1 LPKEQIFIAM
11 KKIIYAAVLS
21 TVIYTSGYYLW
32 VASSPIRFKDE
43 SFQSG
48 IASESVNASGPT
60 FIDYDND
67 GDIDIYV
74 VTEYHG
80 EGQGNRL
87 FENQGDRMFVDV
99 AELRGVDNDNALGRG
114 ASWGDYD
121 NDGDMDLAISNLPP
135 TDRSTHI
142 PTTLYKNLLKET
154 GEPNFQNV
162 TREAQLFRKGN
173 ENDLEIGGIGN
184 TGAGIAWADYDNDG
198 DLDLYWKCADFDVEN
213 ALFRNNGDG
222 TFTDVTE
229 ETGTGVLEFVLEA
242 NSQGAP
248 SWTDANHDG
257 YVDLLVTNEG
267 DKKIL
272 FLNDQEGSFK
282 NITSSF
288 RPPSGVVFLNPGNA
302 NGACIGDIDNDG
314 DMDVF
319 LPTSDQANRL
329 YISLLKDTG
338 QLSYKDITLTSG
350 VSNKSGARGCA
361 MGDFD
366 NDGLIDI
373 YVNNGGLADTLIN
386 DVIDIPIFV
395 QFYIAIE
402 PDVNKLFRNNG
413 DLTFS
418 DLAWRSRASG
428 YGVGSGVG
436 TADLDEDGFLDIFF
450 TNRTFY
456 TGGEQITKS
465 DRNYLLFN
473 RGNRNNWLTVNLVGE
488 ESNTNG
494 YGAKVTLAS
503 DDLTQYREATSAH
516 GYNSGNDPRMHFGL
530 GKKSSV
536 DFIEVIWPSGKKTK
550 LVNPSINQTVTI
562 KE

>member
-1 LPKEQIFIAM
+1 M
-11 KKIIYAAVLS
+11 KKIIYAVVLS

-173 ENDLEIGGIGN
+173 ENDLDIGGIGN

-503 DDLTQYREATSAH
+503 DDLTQFREATSAH

>member
-1 LPKEQIFIAM
+1 M
-11 KKIIYAAVLS
+11 KKIIYAVVLS

-248 SWTDANHDG
+248 SWTDVNHDG

>member
-1 LPKEQIFIAM
+1 M

-248 SWTDANHDG
+248 SWTDVNHDG

-550 LVNPSINQTVTI
+550 LVNPSINQIVTI

>member
-1 LPKEQIFIAM
+1 M
-11 KKIIYAAVLS
+11 KKIIYAIVLS
-21 TVIYTSGYYLW
+21 TLIYTSGYYLW

-60 FIDYDND
+60 FIDYDDD

-87 FENQGDRMFVDV
+87 FENQGNRMFIDV

-173 ENDLEIGGIGN
+173 DNDRKIGGIGN

-198 DLDLYWKCADFDVEN
+198 DLDLYWKSADFDVEN

-222 TFTDVTE
+222 TFADVTE

-248 SWTDANHDG
+248 SWTDVNHDG

-282 NITSSF
+282 NITTSF

-350 VSNKSGARGCA
+350 VSHKSGARGCA

-418 DLAWRSRASG
+418 DLTWRSRASG

-456 TGGEQITKS
+456 TGGEQITES

-473 RGNRNNWLTVNLVGE
+473 RGNRNNWLTINLVGE

-494 YGAKVTLAS
+494 YGARVTLAS
-503 DDLTQYREATSAH
+503 DDLTLYREATSAH

-536 DFIEVIWPSGKKTK
+536 DFIEVNWPSGKKTK
-550 LVNPSINQTVTI
+550 LLNPSINQIITI

>member
-1 LPKEQIFIAM
+1 M
-11 KKIIYAAVLS
+11 KKIIYAIVLS
-21 TVIYTSGYYLW
+21 TAIYTSGYYVW
-32 VASSPIRFKDE
+32 VGSSPIQFKDE
-43 SFQSG
+43 SYQSG
-48 IASESVNASGPT
+48 VASEGVNSSGPT

-135 TDRSTHI
+135 TDKSTHI

-173 ENDLEIGGIGN
+173 EDDRKIGGIGN

-198 DLDLYWKCADFDVEN
+198 DLDLYWKCADFDIEN

-248 SWTDANHDG
+248 SWTDVNHDG

-272 FLNDQEGSFK
+272 FLNDQEGSFR
-282 NITSSF
+282 NITTSF

-319 LPTSDQANRL
+319 LSTSDQANRL

-338 QLSYKDITLTSG
+338 QLNYKDITLTSG
-350 VSNKSGARGCA
+350 VSHKSGARGCA

-418 DLAWRSRASG
+418 DLTWRSRASG

-456 TGGEQITKS
+456 TGGEQITES

-473 RGNRNNWLTVNLVGE
+473 RGNRNSWLTVNLVGQ

-494 YGAKVTLAS
+494 YGARVTLVA

-530 GKKSSV
+530 GNKSSI
-536 DFIEVIWPSGKKTK
+536 DFIEVLWPSGKKSK
-550 LVNPSINQTVTI
+550 VMNPSINQTVTI
-562 KE
+562 EE

>member
-1 LPKEQIFIAM
+1 M

-373 YVNNGGLADTLIN
+373 YVNNGVLADTLIN

>member
-1 LPKEQIFIAM
+1 M
-11 KKIIYAAVLS
+11 KKIIYAIVLS
-21 TVIYTSGYYLW
+21 TAIYTSGYYVW
-32 VASSPIRFKDE
+32 VGSSPIQFKDE
-43 SFQSG
+43 SYQSG
-48 IASESVNASGPT
+48 VASEGVNSSGPT

-135 TDRSTHI
+135 TDKSTHI

-173 ENDLEIGGIGN
+173 EDDRKIGGIGN

-198 DLDLYWKCADFDVEN
+198 DLDLYWKCADFDIEN

-248 SWTDANHDG
+248 SWTDVDHDG

-282 NITSSF
+282 NITTSF

-319 LPTSDQANRL
+319 LSTSDQANRL

-350 VSNKSGARGCA
+350 VSHKSGARGCA

-418 DLAWRSRASG
+418 DLTWRSRASG

-456 TGGEQITKS
+456 TGGEQITES

-473 RGNRNNWLTVNLVGE
+473 RGNRNNWLTVNLVGQ

-494 YGAKVTLAS
+494 YGAKVTLAA

-530 GKKSSV
+530 GNKSSI
-536 DFIEVIWPSGKKTK
+536 DFIEVLWPSGKKSK
-550 LVNPSINQTVTI
+550 VMNPSINQTVTI
-562 KE
+562 EE

>member
-1 LPKEQIFIAM
+1 M
-11 KKIIYAAVLS
+11 KKIIYAVVLS

-173 ENDLEIGGIGN
+173 ENDLDIGGIGN

-248 SWTDANHDG
+248 SWTDVNHDG

-473 RGNRNNWLTVNLVGE
+473 RGNRNNWLMVNLVGE

-503 DDLTQYREATSAH
+503 DDLSQYREATSAH

>member
-1 LPKEQIFIAM
+1 M

-248 SWTDANHDG
+248 SWTDVNHDG

-418 DLAWRSRASG
+418 DLTWRSRASG

-456 TGGEQITKS
+456 TGGEQITES

-473 RGNRNNWLTVNLVGE
+473 RGNKNNWSIVSLIGQ

-494 YGAKVTLAS
+494 YGAKVI
-503 DDLTQYREATSAH
+503 LTSGELVQHREASSAH
-516 GYNSGNDPRMHFGL
+516 GYNSGNDPRLHFGL
-530 GKKSSV
+530 GKQSTI
-536 DFIEVIWPSGKKTK
+536 DLIEVQWPSGKKSMIQ
-550 LVNPSINQTVTI
+550 NPTINQTIII

>member
-1 LPKEQIFIAM
+1 M
-11 KKIIYAAVLS
+11 KKIIYAIVLS
-21 TVIYTSGYYLW
+21 TLIYTSGYYLW

-60 FIDYDND
+60 FIDYDDD

-87 FENQGDRMFVDV
+87 FENQGNRMFIDV

-173 ENDLEIGGIGN
+173 DNDRKIGGIGN

-198 DLDLYWKCADFDVEN
+198 DLDLYWKSADFDVEN

-222 TFTDVTE
+222 TFADVTE

-248 SWTDANHDG
+248 SWTDVNHDG

-272 FLNDQEGSFK
+272 FLNNQEGSFK

>member
-1 LPKEQIFIAM
+1 M
-11 KKIIYAAVLS
+11 KKIIYAVVLS

-173 ENDLEIGGIGN
+173 ENDLDIGGIGN

-386 DVIDIPIFV
+386 DVNDIPIFV

>member
-1 LPKEQIFIAM
+1 M
-11 KKIIYAAVLS
+11 KKIIYAIVLS
-21 TVIYTSGYYLW
+21 TLIYTSGYYLW
-32 VASSPIRFKDE
+32 VVSSPIRFKDE

-60 FIDYDND
+60 FIDYDDD

-87 FENQGDRMFVDV
+87 FENQGNRMFIDV
-99 AELRGVDNDNALGRG
+99 AELRGVDNENALGRG

-173 ENDLEIGGIGN
+173 DNDRKIGGIGN

-198 DLDLYWKCADFDVEN
+198 DLDLYWKSADFDVEN

-222 TFTDVTE
+222 TFADVTE

-248 SWTDANHDG
+248 SWTDVNHDG

-282 NITSSF
+282 NITTSF

-350 VSNKSGARGCA
+350 VSHKSGARGCA

-418 DLAWRSRASG
+418 DLTWRSRASG

-456 TGGEQITKS
+456 TGGEQITES

-473 RGNRNNWLTVNLVGE
+473 RGNRNNWLTINLVGE

-494 YGAKVTLAS
+494 YGARVTLAS
-503 DDLTQYREATSAH
+503 DDLTLYREATSAH

-536 DFIEVIWPSGKKTK
+536 DFIEVNWPSGKKTK
-550 LVNPSINQTVTI
+550 LLNPSINQIITI

>member
-1 LPKEQIFIAM
+1 M

-173 ENDLEIGGIGN
+173 ENDLDIGGIGN

>member
-1 LPKEQIFIAM
+1 M
-11 KKIIYAAVLS
+11 KKIIYAIVLS

-32 VASSPIRFKDE
+32 VVSSPIRFKDE

-74 VTEYHG
+74 VTEFHG

-87 FENQGDRMFVDV
+87 FENQGNRIFLDV
-99 AELRGVDNDNALGRG
+99 AQLRGVDNDNALGRG

-173 ENDLEIGGIGN
+173 ENDREIGGIGN

-198 DLDLYWKCADFDVEN
+198 DLDLYWKSADFDVEN
-213 ALFRNNGDG
+213 ALFRNNGDA

-229 ETGTGVLEFVLEA
+229 ETGTGVLQFVLEA

-248 SWTDANHDG
+248 SWTDVNHDG
-257 YVDLLVTNEG
+257 YIDLLVTNEG

-338 QLSYKDITLTSG
+338 QLNYKDITLTSG
-350 VSNKSGARGCA
+350 VSHKSGARGCA

-418 DLAWRSRASG
+418 DLTWRSRASG

-456 TGGEQITKS
+456 TGGEQITES

-473 RGNRNNWLTVNLVGE
+473 RGNKNNWSIVSLIGQ

-494 YGAKVTLAS
+494 YGAKVI
-503 DDLTQYREATSAH
+503 LTSGELVQHREASSAH
-516 GYNSGNDPRMHFGL
+516 GYNSGNDPRLHFGL
-530 GKKSSV
+530 GKQSTI
-536 DFIEVIWPSGKKTK
+536 DLIEVQWPSGKKSMIQ
-550 LVNPSINQTVTI
+550 NPTINQTIII

>member
-1 LPKEQIFIAM
+1 M
-11 KKIIYAAVLS
+11 KKIIYLIVLS
-21 TVIYTSGYYLW
+21 TVIYTSGYYVW
-32 VASSPIRFKDE
+32 VGSSPIRFKDE
-43 SFQSG
+43 SHQSG
-48 IASESVNASGPT
+48 VASVGVNSSGPT

-87 FENQGDRMFVDV
+87 FENQGDRVFIDV
-99 AELRGVDNDNALGRG
+99 GSIRGVDNENALGRG

-135 TDRSTHI
+135 TDKSKHI

-154 GEPNFQNV
+154 GEPNFENV
-162 TREAQLFRKGN
+162 TIEAQLFRKDN
-173 ENDLEIGGIGN
+173 ENDRKIGGIGN

-222 TFTDVTE
+222 TFTDVTD
-229 ETGTGVLEFVLEA
+229 ETGTGVLEFVLEG

-248 SWTDANHDG
+248 SWTDVDHDG
-257 YVDLLVTNEG
+257 YIDLLVTNEG
-267 DKKIL
+267 DRKIL
-272 FLNDQEGSFK
+272 FLNDQKGSFK
-282 NITSSF
+282 NITTSF
-288 RPPSGVVFLNPGNA
+288 RPPSGTAFLNPGNA

-319 LPTSDQANRL
+319 LPTADQANRL
-329 YISLLKDTG
+329 YISLLNDTG
-338 QLSYKDITLTSG
+338 QLSYKDITLSSG
-350 VSNKSGARGCA
+350 VSHKAGARGCA

-402 PDVNKLFRNNG
+402 PDVNKLYRNNG

-418 DLAWRSRASG
+418 DLTWRSRASG

-456 TGGEQITKS
+456 TGGEQITES

-473 RGNRNNWLTVNLVGE
+473 KGNRNNWLKINLLGN

-494 YGAKVTLAS
+494 YGARVMMS
-503 DDLTQYREATSAH
+503 SGDLKQYREATSAH

-530 GKKSSV
+530 GKASSV
-536 DFIEVIWPSGKKTK
+536 DLIEVIWPSGKRSE
-550 LVNPSINQTVTI
+550 VIQPSINQTITI
-562 KE
+562 TE

>member
-1 LPKEQIFIAM
+1 M
-11 KKIIYAAVLS
+11 KKIIYAIVLS
-21 TVIYTSGYYLW
+21 TAIYTSGYYVW
-32 VASSPIRFKDE
+32 VGSSPIQFKDE
-43 SFQSG
+43 SYQSG
-48 IASESVNASGPT
+48 VASEGVNSSGPT

-135 TDRSTHI
+135 TDKSTHI

-173 ENDLEIGGIGN
+173 EDDRKIGGIGN

-198 DLDLYWKCADFDVEN
+198 DLDLYWKCADFDIEN

-248 SWTDANHDG
+248 SWTDVDHDG

-282 NITSSF
+282 NITTSF

-319 LPTSDQANRL
+319 LSTSDQANRL

-350 VSNKSGARGCA
+350 VSHKSGARGCA

-418 DLAWRSRASG
+418 DLTWRSRASG

-456 TGGEQITKS
+456 TGGEQITES

-473 RGNRNNWLTVNLVGE
+473 RGNRNNWLTVNLIGQ

-494 YGAKVTLAS
+494 YGARVTLAA

-530 GKKSSV
+530 GNKSSI
-536 DFIEVIWPSGKKTK
+536 DFIEVLWPSGKKSK
-550 LVNPSINQTVTI
+550 VMNPSINQTVTI
-562 KE
+562 EE

>member
-1 LPKEQIFIAM
+1 M
-11 KKIIYAAVLS
+11 KKIIYAVVLS

-173 ENDLEIGGIGN
+173 ENDLDIGGIGN

-248 SWTDANHDG
+248 SWTDVNHDG

-473 RGNRNNWLTVNLVGE
+473 RGNRNNWLTINLVGE

>member
-1 LPKEQIFIAM
+1 M
-11 KKIIYAAVLS
+11 KKIIYAVVLS

-48 IASESVNASGPT
+48 IASESVNSSGPT

-248 SWTDANHDG
+248 SWTDVNHDG

>member
-1 LPKEQIFIAM
+1 M
-11 KKIIYAAVLS
+11 KKIIYAIVLS
-21 TVIYTSGYYLW
+21 TLIYTSGYYLW
-32 VASSPIRFKDE
+32 VVSSPIRFKDE

-60 FIDYDND
+60 FIDYDDD

-87 FENQGDRMFVDV
+87 FENQGNRMFIDV
-99 AELRGVDNDNALGRG
+99 AELRGVDNENALGRG

-173 ENDLEIGGIGN
+173 DNDRKIGGIGN

-198 DLDLYWKCADFDVEN
+198 DLDLYWKSADFDVEN

-222 TFTDVTE
+222 TFADVTE

-248 SWTDANHDG
+248 NWTDVNHDG

-272 FLNDQEGSFK
+272 FLNDQEGSFE
-282 NITSSF
+282 NITNSF
-288 RPPSGVVFLNPGNA
+288 RAPSGVVFLNPGNA

-350 VSNKSGARGCA
+350 VSHKSGARGCA

-418 DLAWRSRASG
+418 DLTWRSRASG

-456 TGGEQITKS
+456 TGGEQITES

-473 RGNRNNWLTVNLVGE
+473 RGNRNNWLTINLVGE

-494 YGAKVTLAS
+494 YGARVTLAS
-503 DDLTQYREATSAH
+503 GDLTQYREATSAH

-536 DFIEVIWPSGKKTK
+536 DFIEVNWPSGKKTK
-550 LVNPSINQTVTI
+550 LLNPSINQIITI

>member
-1 LPKEQIFIAM
+1 M

>member
-1 LPKEQIFIAM
+1 M
-11 KKIIYAAVLS
+11 KKIIYAVVLS

-173 ENDLEIGGIGN
+173 ENDLDIGGIGN

-229 ETGTGVLEFVLEA
+229 ETGTGVLAFVLEA
-242 NSQGAP
+242 KSQGAP
-248 SWTDANHDG
+248 SWTDVNHDG

>member
-1 LPKEQIFIAM
+1 M
-11 KKIIYAAVLS
+11 KKIIYAIVLS

-32 VASSPIRFKDE
+32 VISSPIRFKDE

-87 FENQGDRMFVDV
+87 FENQGNRIFLDV
-99 AELRGVDNDNALGRG
+99 AQLRGVDNDNALGRG

-154 GEPNFQNV
+154 GEPNFKNV

-173 ENDLEIGGIGN
+173 ENDREIGGIGN

-198 DLDLYWKCADFDVEN
+198 DLDLYWKSADFDVEN
-213 ALFRNNGDG
+213 ALFRNNGDA

-229 ETGTGVLEFVLEA
+229 ETGTGVLQFVLEA

-248 SWTDANHDG
+248 SWTDVNHDG
-257 YVDLLVTNEG
+257 YIDLLVTNEG

-272 FLNDQEGSFK
+272 FLNDKEGSFK
-282 NITSSF
+282 NITTSF

-329 YISLLKDTG
+329 YISLLMDTG
-338 QLSYKDITLTSG
+338 KLSYKDITLTSG
-350 VSNKSGARGCA
+350 VSHKSGARGCA

-418 DLAWRSRASG
+418 DLTWRSRASG

-456 TGGEQITKS
+456 TGGEQITES

-473 RGNRNNWLTVNLVGE
+473 RGNKNNWSIVSLIGQ

-494 YGAKVTLAS
+494 YGAKVI
-503 DDLTQYREATSAH
+503 LTSGELVQHREASSAH
-516 GYNSGNDPRMHFGL
+516 GYNSGNDPRLHFGL
-530 GKKSSV
+530 GKQSTI
-536 DFIEVIWPSGKKTK
+536 DLIEVQWPSGKKSMIQ
-550 LVNPSINQTVTI
+550 NPTINQTIII

>member
-1 LPKEQIFIAM
+1 M
-11 KKIIYAAVLS
+11 KKIIYAVVLS

-173 ENDLEIGGIGN
+173 ENDLDIGGIGN

-248 SWTDANHDG
+248 SWTDVNHDG

-536 DFIEVIWPSGKKTK
+536 DFIEVIWPSGKKTI

>member
-1 LPKEQIFIAM
+1 M
-11 KKIIYAAVLS
+11 KKIIYAVVLS

-173 ENDLEIGGIGN
+173 ENDLNIGGIGN

-248 SWTDANHDG
+248 SWTDVNHDG

>member
-1 LPKEQIFIAM
+1 M
-11 KKIIYAAVLS
+11 KKIIYAIVLS
-21 TVIYTSGYYLW
+21 TLIYTSGYYLW

-60 FIDYDND
+60 FIDYDDD

-87 FENQGDRMFVDV
+87 FENQGNRMFIDV

-173 ENDLEIGGIGN
+173 DNDRKIGGIGN

-198 DLDLYWKCADFDVEN
+198 DLDLYWKSADFDVEN

-222 TFTDVTE
+222 TFADVTE

-248 SWTDANHDG
+248 SWTDVNLDG

-282 NITSSF
+282 NITTSF

-350 VSNKSGARGCA
+350 VSHKSGARGCA

-418 DLAWRSRASG
+418 DLTWRSRASG

-456 TGGEQITKS
+456 TGGEQITES

-473 RGNRNNWLTVNLVGE
+473 RGNRNNWLTINLVGE

-494 YGAKVTLAS
+494 YGARVTLAS
-503 DDLTQYREATSAH
+503 DDLTLYREATSAH

-536 DFIEVIWPSGKKTK
+536 DFIEVNWPSGKKTK
-550 LVNPSINQTVTI
+550 LLNPSINQIITI

>member
-1 LPKEQIFIAM
+1 M
-11 KKIIYAAVLS
+11 KKIIYAVVLS

-32 VASSPIRFKDE
+32 VVSSPIRFKDE

-74 VTEYHG
+74 VTEFHG

-87 FENQGDRMFVDV
+87 FENQGNRIFLDV
-99 AELRGVDNDNALGRG
+99 AQLRGVDNDNALGRG

-173 ENDLEIGGIGN
+173 ENDREIGGIGN

-198 DLDLYWKCADFDVEN
+198 DLDLYWKSADFDVEN
-213 ALFRNNGDG
+213 ALFRNNGDA

-229 ETGTGVLEFVLEA
+229 ETGTGVLQFVLEA

-248 SWTDANHDG
+248 SWTDVNHDG
-257 YVDLLVTNEG
+257 YIDLLVTNEG

-338 QLSYKDITLTSG
+338 QLNYKDITLTSG
-350 VSNKSGARGCA
+350 VSHKSGARGCA

-418 DLAWRSRASG
+418 DLTWRSRASG

-456 TGGEQITKS
+456 TGGEQITES

-473 RGNRNNWLTVNLVGE
+473 RGNKNNWSIVSLIGQ

-494 YGAKVTLAS
+494 YGAKVI
-503 DDLTQYREATSAH
+503 LTSGELVQHREASSAH
-516 GYNSGNDPRMHFGL
+516 GYNSGNDPRLHFGL
-530 GKKSSV
+530 GKQSTI
-536 DFIEVIWPSGKKTK
+536 DLIEVQWPSGKKSMIQ
-550 LVNPSINQTVTI
+550 NPTINQTIII